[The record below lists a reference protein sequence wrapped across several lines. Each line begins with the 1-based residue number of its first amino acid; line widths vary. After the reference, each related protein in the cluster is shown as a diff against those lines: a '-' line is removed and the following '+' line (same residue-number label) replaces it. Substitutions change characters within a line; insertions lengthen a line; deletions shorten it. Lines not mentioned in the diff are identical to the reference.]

1 MKTKMKTI
9 TSKLLTLASSAL
21 IVGVTAADAQT
32 ITSTNAIGGGATI
45 NLGNPQTFFQSVG
58 SYFTSANTNFTWT
71 NNVIEAAVGA
81 DYLSG
86 VNFAQF
92 VEGQYDIGRWDAEAK
107 IRNASIGGIVDSVE
121 AGAGYTFL
129 QVYSVKAQ
137 ASLTGGF
144 DLDKNCGLIEP
155 KLTLRDKPTAN
166 TFFGAAIS
174 LPVWFQGTMNRT
186 PCVSLE
192 TGFTY

>member
-1 MKTKMKTI
+1 MKSNLLAIAALSVMTAGLDAKAQISSI
-9 TSKLLTLASSAL
+9 TT
-21 IVGVTAADAQT
+21 
-32 ITSTNAIGGGATI
+32 TNASGGTTTI
-45 NLGNPQTFFQSVG
+45 SNPQTFLGSVG

-81 DYLSG
+81 DYLAG

-92 VEGQYDIGRWDAEAK
+92 AEGQYDLGRWDIEGK

-121 AGAGYTFL
+121 AGGGYAL
-129 QVYSVKAQ
+129 INYYSVKVEG
-137 ASLTGGF
+137 SVIGGY

-155 KLTLRDKPTAN
+155 KLTLRDKATAN

-174 LPVWFQGTMNRT
+174 LPEWFQGAMNRT
-186 PCVSLE
+186 PCVSVE

>member
-1 MKTKMKTI
+1 MKTI

-21 IVGVTAADAQT
+21 IVGVTTGACAQSLST
-32 ITSTNAIGGGATI
+32 TNAIGGGAF
-45 NLGNPQTFFQSVG
+45 NNPQTFFQSVG
-58 SYFTSANTNFTWT
+58 GYFTSANTNFNWT

-92 VEGQYDIGRWDAEAK
+92 VEGQYDLGRWDVEAK
-107 IRNASIGGIVDSVE
+107 MRNASIGGIVDSVE
-121 AGAGYTFL
+121 AGAGYTFI
-129 QVYSVKAQ
+129 QYYSVKVQ
-137 ASLTGGF
+137 GSLTGGF
-144 DLDKNCGLIEP
+144 DLDRNCGLIEP
-155 KLTLRDKPTAN
+155 KITLRDKPTAN
-166 TFFGAAIS
+166 TFFGAAVS
-174 LPVWFQGTMNRT
+174 LPVWFEGTMNRT